1 MFIYRTNIIANGKA
15 MASRAAGTH
24 PPFPKAT
31 SQSFCIL
38 FLSYFS
44 KSQIIR
50 FDGLN
55 KDAQANVLRT

>member
-1 MFIYRTNIIANGKA
+1 MPNGKA